1 MPSDVIRR
9 NILDSFPGE
18 LFLYIKEQIPD
29 CDLRTHVCFY
39 NASPYFAASY
49 GNNENKERLF
59 EKAYIMSGLGI
70 LPHEDP
76 KSISWVDLATRI
88 ILEDGFCDHPEC
100 GGSRLEQNVELMSRP
115 DLMPTEPYWSNLKI
129 YRKLFSYQRQTEGR
143 WWRRERCKAHPIA
156 ARSFATCPPVDSI
169 LAMFHPDID
178 DAHPT
183 LNLDDTQNQFG
194 VTVLDVMTEI
204 HKFVDLKLHPS
215 GVLGLLESTGCGM
228 EYGYECS
235 IEHSNLV
242 KSIPALKTLRGFLN
256 YFHLDG
262 LDFTEWN
269 FENYPVF

>member
-129 YRKLFSYQRQTEGR
+129 YRKLFSYVEDNLKVNPLLSNVTFSKDRP
-143 WWRRERCKAHPIA
+143 REDGGVEND
-156 ARSFATCPPVDSI
+156 ARLRYLSS
-169 LAMFHPDID
+169 H
-178 DAHPT
+178 
-183 LNLDDTQNQFG
+183 
-194 VTVLDVMTEI
+194 
-204 HKFVDLKLHPS
+204 
-215 GVLGLLESTGCGM
+215 
-228 EYGYECS
+228 ECS
-235 IEHSNLV
+235 QRPPPSRHIQLLQEASQH
-242 KSIPALKTLRGFLN
+242 ALLLIQF
-256 YFHLDG
+256 
-262 LDFTEWN
+262 
-269 FENYPVF
+269 